1 LQIQR
6 YFKVKKEAISLTK
19 KVYANPNE
27 QDNKGITPLMQ
38 LLYHRTNTFE
48 MALSLLVAGA
58 DPNIISK
65 RGSTV
70 FDALFRERNYI
81 STKPP
86 WDGCNTAFLL
96 IKGSDR
102 WTALERSEITFFK
115 FTKQNIG
122 PITEKISKFKFL
134 TGHQKERLLDSIQ
147 TKFKEEASV

>member
-1 LQIQR
+1 MTQSSFHVSSVIPVQ
-6 YFKVKKEAISLTK
+6 
-19 KVYANPNE
+19 
-27 QDNKGITPLMQ
+27 
-38 LLYHRTNTFE
+38 LYHRTNTFE

-102 WTALERSEITFFK
+102 WTAQERNCFK
-115 FTKQNIG
+115 
-122 PITEKISKFKFL
+122 
-134 TGHQKERLLDSIQ
+134 
-147 TKFKEEASV
+147 